1 MLAKILYFITFAKLF
16 YTLFPMAKK
25 QAYTIKQG
33 EELAKDYCSVQERC
47 HQEVY
52 SKLINWGL
60 NSEQSDEV
68 LTNLIS
74 QNYINEERFAQMFA
88 RSKFN
93 QNKWGRVKI
102 KYSLKQKGIS
112 ERCISKGLQEIDD
125 NDYNT
130 LCIELAKKKLQTL
143 SAESKLTKRKKI
155 ISYLNSK
162 GFEYEV
168 INNILETIFTE

>member
-1 MLAKILYFITFAKLF
+1 
-16 YTLFPMAKK
+16 MAKK

-47 HQEVY
+47 HKEVF
-52 SKLINWGL
+52 SKLITWGL
-60 NSEQSDEV
+60 TFEQADEV

-74 QNYINEERFAQMFA
+74 ENYINEERFAQMYS

-93 QNKWGRVKI
+93 QNKWGRIKI

-112 ERCISKGLQEIDD
+112 NTCIESGIKEIDYD
-125 NDYNT
+125 KYKD
-130 LCIELAKKKLQTL
+130 LCQDLAIKKLKTLNGESPQT
-143 SAESKLTKRKKI
+143 KKQKT
-155 ISYLNSK
+155 ISYLSTK

>member
-1 MLAKILYFITFAKLF
+1 
-16 YTLFPMAKK
+16 MAKK

-60 NSEQSDEV
+60 NSEQSDEI

-74 QNYINEERFAQMFA
+74 QNYINEERYAQIFA

-102 KYSLKQKGIS
+102 KYSLKQKDIS
-112 ERCISKGLQEIDD
+112 ERCISKGLQEIDN

-130 LCIELAKKKLQTL
+130 LVTELAKKKLQSL
-143 SAESKLTKRKKI
+143 SAESKPTKRKKI

-168 INNILETIFTE
+168 INNILETISIE